1 MCENGRASRNIRGH
15 VIELHDS
22 SIFWIPSIVL
32 SQYLKHLKRILRS
45 NVEEFLSIPS
55 IPSRSA

>member
-15 VIELHDS
+15 VIELRS

-32 SQYLKHLKRILRS
+32 SQYLKHLKRILQS